1 MNLHLELIQNSSEL
15 KRLCDQLSEQV
26 AVDPFLA
33 VDTEFIRERTYY
45 PQLALIQIA
54 TQSDAWLVDPL
65 NFENEQIAPLLNI
78 INDPKVLKFLHS
90 AQGDQECFFFAY
102 DQTIINTLD
111 TFEAASLIGLGESVS
126 LRDLIYRIT
135 GTQIPKY
142 LTRTNWLKRPMG
154 EEMRRYAM
162 SDVEHL
168 VKVGKELKSKLEGLS
183 RFDWARELSQIYE
196 DPKQYLPS
204 PETMARRIGKSGRVH
219 SKNYGVFLNLVQWR
233 EDRAQ
238 RLNLPRRRIADDDT
252 LVNLAN
258 ARPKTIESI
267 KKFRGI
273 QKAEIERRGKELLRI
288 FQGNGHVAT
297 PPKLPRFSKPNPQ
310 QARVIDFLG
319 TFLKTI
325 CQEKKIA
332 SRLVLTVKELQ
343 RIVVDNLYE
352 PEQWV
357 EAGLCSPAAA
367 QLVGKPIQS
376 VLAGHKGLGIQSGRL
391 TILDLGKK

>member
-1 MNLHLELIQNSSEL
+1 MNLHLDIIQSTSEL
-15 KRLCDQLSEQV
+15 ERLCGLLIEQT
-26 AVDPFLA
+26 AMDPYLA

-45 PQLALIQIA
+45 PELALIQIA
-54 TQSDAWLVDPL
+54 TGSDAWLVDPL
-65 NFENEQIAPLLNI
+65 PFAPEQMAPLLKV
-78 INDPKVLKFLHS
+78 INDPQVLKFLHS

-102 DQTIINTLD
+102 EQTIINTLD
-111 TFEAASLIGLGESVS
+111 TFEAASLTGLGESVS
-126 LRDLIYRIT
+126 LRDLVYRIT

-154 EEMRRYAM
+154 KEMRRYAM

-168 VKVGKELKSKLEGLS
+168 VRVGKELKNRLEELK
-183 RFDWARELSQIYE
+183 RLDWARELSKVYE
-196 DPKQYLPS
+196 NPKQYLPS

-233 EDRAQ
+233 EERAQ

-273 QKAEIERRGKELLRI
+273 QKAEVERRGKELLRI
-288 FQGNGHVAT
+288 FQGNGQVAT
-297 PPKLPRFSKPNPQ
+297 PPKMPRFSKPNPQ

-325 CQEKKIA
+325 CQENKIA

-357 EAGLCSPAAA
+357 EAGLCSSAAA

-376 VLAGHKGLGIQSGRL
+376 VLAGHKGLGIQSGKL
-391 TILDLGKK
+391 TVLDLGK